1 MFDFFGGGDKASKRP
16 FLEIS
21 SFARYY
27 IFDFFQRDNF
37 YMILGQNL
45 YILCFVY
52 DQNGGWRGAWSD
64 SSPVVSHY

>member
-1 MFDFFGGGDKASKRP
+1 MMFDFFGGGDKASKRP

-52 DQNGGWRGAWSD
+52 DQNGG
-64 SSPVVSHY
+64 